1 MSVFPPATN
10 GTMIV
15 TGRVGQ
21 SDACD
26 AQGESAASATAIT
39 RVDGRRWGRGV
50 AGRAR
55 APLGEK
61 IAVARSELSK
71 WCMGGVSTSR

>member
-1 MSVFPPATN
+1 VFPPATN

-26 AQGESAASATAIT
+26 AQGESAASANAIA

-55 APLGEK
+55 APLSEK

-71 WCMGGVSTSR
+71 WCIGDVSTSR